1 MILSV
6 KHGRQRAS
14 GWANRRRN
22 DRELFMRNG
31 RNTTLRLK
39 ALALT
44 TAGALAFGLPAAGAY
59 AETAP
64 LDTQSAAPTAN
75 ALERLPSFADLVEKV
90 SPAVVSIRVDEEVS
104 AQSSNMPDLPFPPGS
119 PFEKFFRDLQP
130 QGPDGKPRSRHATAL
145 GSGFLISADGYIV
158 TNNHVVGDGKDIT
171 VIRDDGTEM
180 PAKLIGKDPKT
191 DLALVKVE
199 SKKPFPYVVF
209 GDSDNVRVGDW
220 VLAVG
225 NPFGLGGTVTTGIV
239 SARGREIGAGPYDDF
254 IQIDASIN
262 KGNSGGPT
270 FDVYGNVVG
279 VNTAIFSPTG
289 GSVGIG
295 FAIPSSIAKN
305 VIAQLKK
312 DGKVTRGWLG
322 VTIQQVDDDMAA
334 SLSLDKARGALVA
347 QVGMDSP
354 AEAAGIKTGDVIL
367 SVNGRQ
373 MEDVRAVSRTV
384 ADLKPDTDA
393 EIIVWRDG
401 REKTIDVEI
410 GVFPD
415 NPQMAAAAE
424 TGGEAET
431 ATTESLGIALAM
443 SPDGVVVRSVDPDSD
458 AAEKGVRPGDIIVK
472 VSGRDVKKPAD
483 VVSGVEE
490 AKKTGKSS
498 VLLLLRS
505 QDQQRFVAIT
515 LEKS

>member
-1 MILSV
+1 
-6 KHGRQRAS
+6 
-14 GWANRRRN
+14 
-22 DRELFMRNG
+22 MRNG
-31 RNTTLRLK
+31 RNFSWRRS

-44 TAGALAFGLPAAGAY
+44 TAGIFAAGIWSATAV
-59 AETAP
+59 AEPAP
-64 LDTQSAAPTAN
+64 LDTQSAAPAAT
-75 ALERLPSFADLVEKV
+75 ALERLPSFADLVQKV
-90 SPAVVSIRVDEEVS
+90 NPAVVSIRVDEEVEARGS
-104 AQSSNMPDLPFPPGS
+104 AAMPDLPFPPGS

-130 QGPDGKPRSRHATAL
+130 QGPDGAPRRRHATAL

-171 VIRDDGTEM
+171 VVRDDGTEM
-180 PAKLIGKDPKT
+180 SAKLIGRDPKT

-199 SKKPFPYVVF
+199 SKEALPYVVF
-209 GDSDNVRVGDW
+209 GDSDSVRVGDW

-270 FDVYGNVVG
+270 FDVHGNVVG

-295 FAIPSSIAKN
+295 FAIPAAIAQK
-305 VIAQLKK
+305 VIAQLKE

-322 VTIQQVDDDMAA
+322 VTIQQVDDDLAA

-347 QVGMDSP
+347 QVAEDSP
-354 AEAAGIKTGDVIL
+354 AEDSGIKTGDVIL
-367 SVNGRQ
+367 NVNGKE

-384 ADLKPDTDA
+384 ADLEPDTDA
-393 EIIVWRDG
+393 EIVVWRDEG
-401 REKTIDVEI
+401 RKTIDVEI
-410 GVFPD
+410 GTFPE
-415 NPQMAAAAE
+415 NLEMASAAPSDGAP
-424 TGGEAET
+424 EAG
-431 ATTESLGIALAM
+431 TTESLGLALAET
-443 SPDGVVVRSVDPDSD
+443 PDGVVIRSVDPASD
-458 AAEKGVRPGDIIVK
+458 AAEKGVRPGDVIVK
-472 VSGRDVKKPAD
+472 VSGRDVKKPSD
-483 VVSGVEE
+483 VVAGVEE
-490 AKKTGKSS
+490 ASKADKNS

-505 QDQQRFVAIT
+505 EEQQRFVALT

>member
-1 MILSV
+1 
-6 KHGRQRAS
+6 
-14 GWANRRRN
+14 
-22 DRELFMRNG
+22 MRNG
-31 RNTTLRLK
+31 RNFSWRRS

-44 TAGALAFGLPAAGAY
+44 TAGIFAAGIWSATAV
-59 AETAP
+59 AEPAP
-64 LDTQSAAPTAN
+64 LDTQSAAPAAT
-75 ALERLPSFADLVEKV
+75 ALERLPSFADLVQKV
-90 SPAVVSIRVDEEVS
+90 NPAVVSIRVDEEVEARGS
-104 AQSSNMPDLPFPPGS
+104 AAMPDLPFPPGS

-130 QGPDGKPRSRHATAL
+130 QGPDGAPRRRHATAL

-171 VIRDDGTEM
+171 VVRDDGTEM
-180 PAKLIGKDPKT
+180 SAKLIGRDPKT

-199 SKKPFPYVVF
+199 SKEALPYVVF
-209 GDSDNVRVGDW
+209 GDSDSVRVGDW

-270 FDVYGNVVG
+270 FDVHGNVVG

-295 FAIPSSIAKN
+295 FAIPAAIAEK
-305 VIAQLKK
+305 VIAQLKE

-322 VTIQQVDDDMAA
+322 VTIQQVDDDLAA

-347 QVGMDSP
+347 QVAEDSP
-354 AEAAGIKTGDVIL
+354 AEDSGIKTGDVIL
-367 SVNGRQ
+367 NVNGKE

-384 ADLKPDTDA
+384 ADLEPDTDA
-393 EIIVWRDG
+393 EIVVWRDEG
-401 REKTIDVEI
+401 RKTIDVEI
-410 GVFPD
+410 GTFPE
-415 NPQMAAAAE
+415 NLEMASAAPSDGAP
-424 TGGEAET
+424 EAG
-431 ATTESLGIALAM
+431 TTESLGLALAET
-443 SPDGVVVRSVDPDSD
+443 PDGVVIRSVDPASD
-458 AAEKGVRPGDIIVK
+458 AAEKGVRPGDVIVK
-472 VSGRDVKKPAD
+472 VSGRDVKKPSD
-483 VVSGVEE
+483 VVAGVEE
-490 AKKTGKSS
+490 ASKADKNS

-505 QDQQRFVAIT
+505 EEQQRFVALT

>member
-1 MILSV
+1 
-6 KHGRQRAS
+6 
-14 GWANRRRN
+14 
-22 DRELFMRNG
+22 MRNG
-31 RNTTLRLK
+31 QKNTMRNK

-44 TAGALAFGLPAAGAY
+44 TAGVLALGALTTGAW

-64 LDTQSAAPTAN
+64 LDTQSAAPAAT

-90 SPAVVSIRVDEEVS
+90 NPAVVSIRVDEEVK
-104 AQSSNMPDLPFPPGS
+104 AQGPAGIPDLPFPPGS
-119 PFEKFFRDLQP
+119 PFEKFFRDMQP
-130 QGPDGKPRSRHATAL
+130 QGPDGAQPRRHATAL
-145 GSGFLISADGYIV
+145 GSGFIISADGYIV

-171 VIRDDGTEM
+171 VVRDDGSEM
-180 PAKLIGKDPKT
+180 KAKLIGRDSKT

-199 SKKPFPYVVF
+199 SKSPLPYVVF
-209 GDSDNVRVGDW
+209 GNSDHVRVGDW

-270 FDVYGNVVG
+270 FDVQGNVVG

-295 FAIPSSIAKN
+295 FAIPSSIAQK
-305 VIAQLKK
+305 VVAQLKQ

-322 VTIQQVDDDMAA
+322 VTIQQVDEDVAS
-334 SLSLDKARGALVA
+334 SLSLDKPRGALVA
-347 QVGMDSP
+347 QVAEDSP
-354 AEAAGIKTGDVIL
+354 AKKAGIQTGDVIIN
-367 SVNGRQ
+367 VDGKE

-384 ADLKPDTDA
+384 ADLQPDTKSK
-393 EIIVWRDG
+393 IVLWRDG
-401 REKTIDVEI
+401 KSKTITANI
-410 GVFPD
+410 GTFPE
-415 NPQMAAAAE
+415 NLEMAAAEPGANAP
-424 TGGEAET
+424 EAD
-431 ATTESLGIALAM
+431 TTKSLGLALTQT
-443 SPDGVVVRSVDPDSD
+443 PDGVVVQSVDPVSD
-458 AAEKGVRPGDIIVK
+458 AAEKGVRPGDVIVK
-472 VSGRDVKKPAD
+472 VSGKDVKKPAD
-483 VVSGVEE
+483 VVAGVEE
-490 AKKTGKSS
+490 ASKDKKSS

-505 QDQQRFVAIT
+505 DDQQRFVALT

>member
-1 MILSV
+1 
-6 KHGRQRAS
+6 
-14 GWANRRRN
+14 
-22 DRELFMRNG
+22 MRNG

-104 AQSSNMPDLPFPPGS
+104 APSSNIPDLPFPPGS

-130 QGPDGKPRSRHATAL
+130 QGPDGKPRSRHSTAL

-158 TNNHVVGDGKDIT
+158 TNNHVVGEGKDIT

-334 SLSLDKARGALVA
+334 SLSLDEARGALVA
-347 QVGMDSP
+347 QVGKDSP

-431 ATTESLGIALAM
+431 ATTEEISPTLAM

-490 AKKTGKSS
+490 AKKAGKSS

-505 QDQQRFVAIT
+505 RDQQRFVAIT

>member
-1 MILSV
+1 
-6 KHGRQRAS
+6 
-14 GWANRRRN
+14 
-22 DRELFMRNG
+22 MRNG
-31 RNTTLRLK
+31 RNFSWRRS

-44 TAGALAFGLPAAGAY
+44 TAGIFAAGIWSATAV
-59 AETAP
+59 AEPAP
-64 LDTQSAAPTAN
+64 LDTQSAAPAAT
-75 ALERLPSFADLVEKV
+75 ALERLPSFADLVQKV
-90 SPAVVSIRVDEEVS
+90 NPAVVSIRVDEEVEARGS
-104 AQSSNMPDLPFPPGS
+104 AAMPDLPFPPGS

-130 QGPDGKPRSRHATAL
+130 QGPDGAPRRRHATAL

-171 VIRDDGTEM
+171 VVRDDGTEM
-180 PAKLIGKDPKT
+180 SAKLIGRDPKT

-199 SKKPFPYVVF
+199 SKEALPYVVF
-209 GDSDNVRVGDW
+209 GDSDSVRVGDW

-270 FDVYGNVVG
+270 FDVHGNVVG

-295 FAIPSSIAKN
+295 FAIPAAIAQK
-305 VIAQLKK
+305 VIAQLKE

-322 VTIQQVDDDMAA
+322 VTIQQVDDDLAA
-334 SLSLDKARGALVA
+334 SLLLDKARGALVA
-347 QVGMDSP
+347 QVAEDSP
-354 AEAAGIKTGDVIL
+354 AEDSGIKTGDVIL
-367 SVNGRQ
+367 NVNGKE

-384 ADLKPDTDA
+384 ADLEPDTDA
-393 EIIVWRDG
+393 EIVVWRDEG
-401 REKTIDVEI
+401 RKTIDVEI
-410 GVFPD
+410 GTFPE
-415 NPQMAAAAE
+415 NLEMASAAPSDG
-424 TGGEAET
+424 TPEAG
-431 ATTESLGIALAM
+431 TTESLGLALAET
-443 SPDGVVVRSVDPDSD
+443 PDGVVIRSVDPASD
-458 AAEKGVRPGDIIVK
+458 AAEKGVRPGDVIVK
-472 VSGRDVKKPAD
+472 VSGRDVKKPSD
-483 VVSGVEE
+483 VVAGVEE
-490 AKKTGKSS
+490 ASKADKNS

-505 QDQQRFVAIT
+505 EEQQRFVALT

>member
-1 MILSV
+1 
-6 KHGRQRAS
+6 
-14 GWANRRRN
+14 
-22 DRELFMRNG
+22 MRNG
-31 RNTTLRLK
+31 RDTTLRPTLRLT
-39 ALALT
+39 ALAFA
-44 TAGALAFGLPAAGAY
+44 TAGALALAAPVTGAF

-64 LDTQSAAPTAN
+64 LDTRSAAPAAN

-90 SPAVVSIRVDEEVS
+90 NPAVVSIRVDEEVS
-104 AQSSNMPDLPFPPGS
+104 ATAPAGPEMPFPPGS

-130 QGPDGKPRSRHATAL
+130 QGPNGKPRSRHATAL

-171 VIRDDGTEM
+171 VIRDDGSEM
-180 PAKLIGKDPKT
+180 KAELIGKDAKT

-199 SKKPFPYVVF
+199 SKKPLPYVVF
-209 GDSDNVRVGDW
+209 GDSENVRVGDW

-270 FDVYGNVVG
+270 FDVHGNVVG

-295 FAIPSSIAKN
+295 FAIPSSIAKS
-305 VIAQLKK
+305 VVAQLKDK
-312 DGKVTRGWLG
+312 GTVTRGWLG
-322 VTIQQVDDDMAA
+322 VTIQQVDDEVAS
-334 SLSLDKARGALVA
+334 SLSLDKPRGALVA
-347 QVGMDSP
+347 QVGEGSP
-354 AEAAGIKTGDVIL
+354 AEKAGVRTGDVIL
-367 SVNGRQ
+367 DVNGKK

-384 ADLKPDTDA
+384 ADLEPESNAKLV
-393 EIIVWRDG
+393 VWRDG
-401 REKTIDVEI
+401 REKAIAVRI
-410 GVFPD
+410 GVFPE
-415 NPQMAAAAE
+415 NPQMASASEPGAE
-424 TGGEAET
+424 PEAV
-431 ATTESLGIALAM
+431 TTESLGLALAD
-443 SPDGVVVRSVDPDSD
+443 SPDGVVVKTVDPASD
-458 AAEKGVRPGDIIVK
+458 AAEKGIQPGDIVVK

-490 AKKTGKSS
+490 ASKAKKSS

-505 QDQQRFVAIT
+505 ENRQRFVA
-515 LEKS
+515 LSLQKS

>member
-1 MILSV
+1 
-6 KHGRQRAS
+6 
-14 GWANRRRN
+14 
-22 DRELFMRNG
+22 MRNG
-31 RNTTLRLK
+31 RDTTRRPTRRL
-39 ALALT
+39 A
-44 TAGALAFGLPAAGAY
+44 ALAFAGGLAFTMPAF

-64 LDTQSAAPTAN
+64 LDTQSAAPAAN

-90 SPAVVSIRVDEEVS
+90 NPAVVSIRVDEEV
-104 AQSSNMPDLPFPPGS
+104 AATAPAVPDLPFPPGS

-130 QGPDGKPRSRHATAL
+130 QGPNGKPRSRHATAL

-171 VIRDDGTEM
+171 VIRDDGSELK
-180 PAKLIGKDPKT
+180 AELIGKDAKT

-199 SKKPFPYVVF
+199 SKKPLPYVVF
-209 GDSDNVRVGDW
+209 GDSENVRVGDW

-239 SARGREIGAGPYDDF
+239 SARGRQIGAGPYDDF

-270 FDVYGNVVG
+270 FDVHGNVVG

-305 VIAQLKK
+305 VVAQLKDK
-312 DGKVTRGWLG
+312 GKVTRGWLG
-322 VTIQQVDDDMAA
+322 VTIQQVDDEVAS
-334 SLSLDKARGALVA
+334 SLSLDKPRGALVA
-347 QVGMDSP
+347 QVGEGSP
-354 AEAAGIKTGDVIL
+354 AEKAGIKTGDVIVD
-367 SVNGRQ
+367 VNGKA

-384 ADLKPDTDA
+384 ADLEPESNAKLV
-393 EIIVWRDG
+393 IWRDG
-401 REKTIDVEI
+401 REKPIAVRI
-410 GVFPD
+410 GTFPD
-415 NPQMAAAAE
+415 NPQMAAATEPGAE
-424 TGGEAET
+424 PET
-431 ATTESLGIALAM
+431 ATTESLGLALAD
-443 SPDGVVVRSVDPDSD
+443 SPDGVVVKSVDPASD
-458 AAEKGVRPGDIIVK
+458 AAEKGIQPGDIVVK

-483 VVSGVEE
+483 VVAGVEE
-490 AKKTGKSS
+490 ANKAKKSS

-505 QDQQRFVAIT
+505 DNQQRFVALT
-515 LEKS
+515 LQKS

>member
-1 MILSV
+1 
-6 KHGRQRAS
+6 
-14 GWANRRRN
+14 
-22 DRELFMRNG
+22 MRNG
-31 RNTTLRLK
+31 RNTNLRLK

-44 TAGALAFGLPAAGAY
+44 TAGLMAFGLPATGVL
-59 AETAP
+59 AEPAP
-64 LDTQSAAPTAN
+64 LDTQSAAPAAT

-90 SPAVVSIRVDEEVS
+90 NPAVVSIRVDEEVT
-104 AQSSNMPDLPFPPGS
+104 ATGPAMPDLPFPPGS

-130 QGPDGKPRSRHATAL
+130 QGPDGKPRPRHATAL

-171 VIRDDGTEM
+171 VIRVDGTEM
-180 PAKLIGKDPKT
+180 PAMLIGKDPKT

-199 SKKPFPYVVF
+199 SKKALLYVVL
-209 GDSDNVRVGDW
+209 GYSENVRVGDW

-270 FDVYGNVVG
+270 FDVHGNVVG

-305 VIAQLKK
+305 VIEQLKK

-322 VTIQQVDDDMAA
+322 VTIQQVDDDLAS
-334 SLSLDKARGALVA
+334 SLSLGKARGALVA
-347 QVGMDSP
+347 QVGKDSP
-354 AEAAGIKTGDVIL
+354 AEDAGIKTGDVIIN
-367 SVNGRQ
+367 VNGKQ

-384 ADLKPDTDA
+384 ADLQPESDA
-393 EIIVWRDG
+393 EIVVWRDG

-410 GVFPD
+410 GIFPE
-415 NPQMAAAAE
+415 NPQMAAA
-424 TGGEAET
+424 
-431 ATTESLGIALAM
+431 M
-443 SPDGVVVRSVDPDSD
+443 R
-458 AAEKGVRPGDIIVK
+458 RPGPLK
-472 VSGRDVKKPAD
+472 ASVSLLQNRLT
-483 VVSGVEE
+483 VS
-490 AKKTGKSS
+490 S
-498 VLLLLRS
+498 
-505 QDQQRFVAIT
+505 
-515 LEKS
+515 

>member
-1 MILSV
+1 
-6 KHGRQRAS
+6 
-14 GWANRRRN
+14 
-22 DRELFMRNG
+22 MRNG
-31 RNTTLRLK
+31 RNISWRRS

-44 TAGALAFGLPAAGAY
+44 TAGIFAAGVWSATALAAP
-59 AETAP
+59 AP
-64 LDTQSAAPTAN
+64 LDTQSAAPAAT

-90 SPAVVSIRVDEEVS
+90 NPAVVSIRVDEEVA
-104 AQSSNMPDLPFPPGS
+104 AQGPGAMPDLPFPPGS
-119 PFEKFFRDLQP
+119 PFEKFFRDMQP
-130 QGPDGKPRSRHATAL
+130 QGPDGAPRRRHATAL
-145 GSGFLISADGYIV
+145 GSGFLISADGFIV

-171 VIRDDGTEM
+171 AVREDGTEM
-180 PAKLIGKDPKT
+180 KAKLIGRDPKT

-199 SKKPFPYVVF
+199 SKEPLPYVVF
-209 GDSDNVRVGDW
+209 GDSDGVRVGDW

-270 FDVYGNVVG
+270 FDVQGNVVG

-295 FAIPSSIAKN
+295 FAIPSSIAQK

-322 VTIQQVDDDMAA
+322 VTIQQVDDDLAA

-347 QVGMDSP
+347 QVAEDSP
-354 AEAAGIKTGDVIL
+354 AEDAGIKTGDVVL
-367 SVNGRQ
+367 NVNGKE

-384 ADLKPDTDA
+384 ADLEPETDA
-393 EIIVWRDG
+393 EIVVWRDG
-401 REKTIDVEI
+401 RRKTIDVEI
-410 GVFPD
+410 GTFPE
-415 NPQMAAAAE
+415 NLEVAAAAPSE
-424 TGGEAET
+424 GKPEAG
-431 ATTESLGIALAM
+431 TTESLGLALAET
-443 SPDGVVVRSVDPDSD
+443 PDGVVVRSVDPASD
-458 AAEKGVRPGDIIVK
+458 AAEKGVRPGDVIVK

-483 VVSGVEE
+483 VVKGVEE
-490 AKKTGKSS
+490 ASKADKNS
-498 VLLLLRS
+498 VLLLLRTEE
-505 QDQQRFVAIT
+505 QQRFVALT

>member
-1 MILSV
+1 MAA
-6 KHGRQRAS
+6 GAYQ
-14 GWANRRRN
+14 GWAKRRRN
-22 DRELFMRNG
+22 DREYNMRNG
-31 RNTTLRLK
+31 RNTSLRLK
-39 ALALT
+39 TLALT
-44 TAGALAFGLPAAGAY
+44 TAGAIVLGLPATGAF

-64 LDTQSAAPTAN
+64 LDTQSAAPAAN

-90 SPAVVSIRVDEEVS
+90 SPAVVSIRVDEEVTAG
-104 AQSSNMPDLPFPPGS
+104 AQGMPDLPFPPGS

-130 QGPDGKPRSRHATAL
+130 QGPDGQPRPRHATAL
-145 GSGFLISADGYIV
+145 GSGFVISADGYIV
-158 TNNHVVGDGKDIT
+158 TNNHVVGEGKDIT
-171 VIRDDGTEM
+171 VIRDDGTEL

-199 SKKPFPYVVF
+199 SKKPLPYVVF
-209 GDSDNVRVGDW
+209 GDSENVRVGDW

-270 FDVYGNVVG
+270 FDVHGNVVG

-295 FAIPSSIAKN
+295 FAIPSAIAKN

-322 VTIQQVDDDMAA
+322 VTIQQVDDDLAA
-334 SLSLDKARGALVA
+334 SLSLGKARGALVA
-347 QVGMDSP
+347 QVGEGSP
-354 AEAAGIKTGDVIL
+354 AEDAGIKTGDVIL
-367 SVNGRQ
+367 DVNGKK

-384 ADLKPDTDA
+384 ADLQPDSDA
-393 EIIVWRDG
+393 EIVVWRDG

-410 GVFPD
+410 GTFPE
-415 NPQMAAAAE
+415 NPQMAAASDTGGAAE
-424 TGGEAET
+424 TG
-431 ATTESLGIALAM
+431 TTESLGLALAE
-443 SPDGVVVRSVDPDSD
+443 SPDGVVVKSVDPDSD
-458 AAEKGVRPGDIIVK
+458 AAEKGVRPGDVIVK

-490 AKKTGKSS
+490 ASKADKSS

-505 QDQQRFVAIT
+505 EDQQRFVA
-515 LEKS
+515 LSLQKS

>member
-1 MILSV
+1 
-6 KHGRQRAS
+6 
-14 GWANRRRN
+14 
-22 DRELFMRNG
+22 MRNG
-31 RNTTLRLK
+31 RNFSWRRS

-44 TAGALAFGLPAAGAY
+44 TAGIFAAGIWSATAV
-59 AETAP
+59 AEPAP
-64 LDTQSAAPTAN
+64 LDTQSAAPAAT
-75 ALERLPSFADLVEKV
+75 ALERLPSFADLVQKV
-90 SPAVVSIRVDEEVS
+90 NPAVVSIRVDEEVEARGS
-104 AQSSNMPDLPFPPGS
+104 AAMPDLPFPPGS

-130 QGPDGKPRSRHATAL
+130 QGPDGAPRRRHATAL

-171 VIRDDGTEM
+171 VVRDDGTEM
-180 PAKLIGKDPKT
+180 SAKLIGRDPKT

-199 SKKPFPYVVF
+199 SKGALPYVVF
-209 GDSDNVRVGDW
+209 GDSDSVRVGDW

-270 FDVYGNVVG
+270 FDVHGNVVG

-295 FAIPSSIAKN
+295 FAIPAAIAQK
-305 VIAQLKK
+305 VIAQLKE

-322 VTIQQVDDDMAA
+322 VTIQQVDDDLAA

-347 QVGMDSP
+347 QVAEDSP
-354 AEAAGIKTGDVIL
+354 AEDSGIKTGDVIL
-367 SVNGRQ
+367 NVNGKE

-384 ADLKPDTDA
+384 ADLEPDTDA
-393 EIIVWRDG
+393 EIVVWRDEG
-401 REKTIDVEI
+401 RKTIDVEI
-410 GVFPD
+410 GTFPE
-415 NPQMAAAAE
+415 NLEMASAAPSDGAP
-424 TGGEAET
+424 EAG
-431 ATTESLGIALAM
+431 TTESLGLALAET
-443 SPDGVVVRSVDPDSD
+443 PDGVVIRSVDPASD
-458 AAEKGVRPGDIIVK
+458 AAEKGVRPGDVIVK
-472 VSGRDVKKPAD
+472 VSGRDVKKPSD
-483 VVSGVEE
+483 VVAGVEE
-490 AKKTGKSS
+490 ASKADKNS

-505 QDQQRFVAIT
+505 EEQQRFVALT

>member
-1 MILSV
+1 
-6 KHGRQRAS
+6 
-14 GWANRRRN
+14 
-22 DRELFMRNG
+22 MRNG
-31 RNTTLRLK
+31 RNFSWRRS

-44 TAGALAFGLPAAGAY
+44 TAGIFAAGIWSATAV
-59 AETAP
+59 AEPAP
-64 LDTQSAAPTAN
+64 LDTQSAAPAAT
-75 ALERLPSFADLVEKV
+75 ALERLPSFADLVQKV
-90 SPAVVSIRVDEEVS
+90 NPAVVSIRVDEEVEARGS
-104 AQSSNMPDLPFPPGS
+104 AAMPDLPFPPGS

-130 QGPDGKPRSRHATAL
+130 QGPDGAPRRRHATAL

-171 VIRDDGTEM
+171 VVRDDGTEM
-180 PAKLIGKDPKT
+180 SAKLIGRDPKT

-199 SKKPFPYVVF
+199 SKEALPYVVF
-209 GDSDNVRVGDW
+209 GDSDSVRVGDW

-270 FDVYGNVVG
+270 FDVHGNVVG

-295 FAIPSSIAKN
+295 FAIPAAIAQK
-305 VIAQLKK
+305 VIAQLKE

-322 VTIQQVDDDMAA
+322 VTIQQVDDDLAA
-334 SLSLDKARGALVA
+334 SLLLDKARGALVA
-347 QVGMDSP
+347 QVAEDSP
-354 AEAAGIKTGDVIL
+354 AEDSGIKTGDVIL
-367 SVNGRQ
+367 NVNGKE

-384 ADLKPDTDA
+384 ADLEPDTDA
-393 EIIVWRDG
+393 EIVVWRDEG
-401 REKTIDVEI
+401 RKTIDVEV
-410 GVFPD
+410 GTFPE
-415 NPQMAAAAE
+415 NLEMASAAPSDG
-424 TGGEAET
+424 TPEAG
-431 ATTESLGIALAM
+431 TTESLGLALAET
-443 SPDGVVVRSVDPDSD
+443 PDGVVIRSVDPASD
-458 AAEKGVRPGDIIVK
+458 AAEKGVRPGDVIVK
-472 VSGRDVKKPAD
+472 VSGRDVKKPSD
-483 VVSGVEE
+483 VVAGVEE
-490 AKKTGKSS
+490 ASKADKNS

-505 QDQQRFVAIT
+505 EEQQRFVALT

>member
-1 MILSV
+1 
-6 KHGRQRAS
+6 
-14 GWANRRRN
+14 
-22 DRELFMRNG
+22 MRNG
-31 RNTTLRLK
+31 RNFSWRRS

-44 TAGALAFGLPAAGAY
+44 TAGIFAAGIWSATAV
-59 AETAP
+59 AEPAP
-64 LDTQSAAPTAN
+64 LDTQSAAPAAT

-90 SPAVVSIRVDEEVS
+90 NPAVVSIRVDEEVEARGS
-104 AQSSNMPDLPFPPGS
+104 AAMPDLPFPPGS

-130 QGPDGKPRSRHATAL
+130 QGPDGAPRRRHATAL

-171 VIRDDGTEM
+171 VVRDDGTEM
-180 PAKLIGKDPKT
+180 SAKLIGRDPKT

-199 SKKPFPYVVF
+199 SKEALPYVVF
-209 GDSDNVRVGDW
+209 GDSDSVRVGDW

-270 FDVYGNVVG
+270 FDVHGNVVG

-295 FAIPSSIAKN
+295 FAIPAAIAQK
-305 VIAQLKK
+305 VIAQLKE

-322 VTIQQVDDDMAA
+322 VTIQQVDDDLAA

-347 QVGMDSP
+347 QVAEDSP
-354 AEAAGIKTGDVIL
+354 AEDSGIKTGDVIL
-367 SVNGRQ
+367 NVNGKE

-384 ADLKPDTDA
+384 ADLEPDTDA
-393 EIIVWRDG
+393 EIVVWRDEG
-401 REKTIDVEI
+401 RKTIDVEI
-410 GVFPD
+410 GTFPE
-415 NPQMAAAAE
+415 NLEMASAAPSDG
-424 TGGEAET
+424 TPEAG
-431 ATTESLGIALAM
+431 TTESLGLALAET
-443 SPDGVVVRSVDPDSD
+443 PDGVVIRSVDPASD
-458 AAEKGVRPGDIIVK
+458 AAEKGVRPGDVIVK
-472 VSGRDVKKPAD
+472 VSGRDVKKPSD
-483 VVSGVEE
+483 VVAGVEE
-490 AKKTGKSS
+490 ASKADKNS

-505 QDQQRFVAIT
+505 EEQQRFVALT

>member
-1 MILSV
+1 
-6 KHGRQRAS
+6 
-14 GWANRRRN
+14 
-22 DRELFMRNG
+22 MRNG
-31 RNTTLRLK
+31 RNFSWRRS

-44 TAGALAFGLPAAGAY
+44 TAGIFAAGIWSATAV
-59 AETAP
+59 AEPAP
-64 LDTQSAAPTAN
+64 LDTQSAAPAAT

-90 SPAVVSIRVDEEVS
+90 NPAVVSIRVDEEVEARGS
-104 AQSSNMPDLPFPPGS
+104 AAMPDLPFPPGS

-130 QGPDGKPRSRHATAL
+130 QGPDGAPRRRHATAL

-171 VIRDDGTEM
+171 VVRDDGTEM
-180 PAKLIGKDPKT
+180 SAKLIGRDPKT

-199 SKKPFPYVVF
+199 SKGALPYVVF
-209 GDSDNVRVGDW
+209 GDSDSVRVGDW

-270 FDVYGNVVG
+270 FDVHGNVVG

-295 FAIPSSIAKN
+295 FAIPAAIAQK
-305 VIAQLKK
+305 VIAQLKE

-322 VTIQQVDDDMAA
+322 VTIQQVDDDLAA

-347 QVGMDSP
+347 QVAEDSP
-354 AEAAGIKTGDVIL
+354 AEDSGIKTGDVIL
-367 SVNGRQ
+367 NVNGKE

-384 ADLKPDTDA
+384 ADLEPDTDA
-393 EIIVWRDG
+393 EIVVWRDEG
-401 REKTIDVEI
+401 RKTIDVEI
-410 GVFPD
+410 GTFPE
-415 NPQMAAAAE
+415 NLEMASAAPSDG
-424 TGGEAET
+424 TPEAG
-431 ATTESLGIALAM
+431 TTESLGLALAET
-443 SPDGVVVRSVDPDSD
+443 PDGVVIRSVDPASD
-458 AAEKGVRPGDIIVK
+458 AAEKGVRPGDVIVK
-472 VSGRDVKKPAD
+472 VSGRDVKKPSD
-483 VVSGVEE
+483 VVAGVEE
-490 AKKTGKSS
+490 ASKADKNS

-505 QDQQRFVAIT
+505 EEQQRFVALT